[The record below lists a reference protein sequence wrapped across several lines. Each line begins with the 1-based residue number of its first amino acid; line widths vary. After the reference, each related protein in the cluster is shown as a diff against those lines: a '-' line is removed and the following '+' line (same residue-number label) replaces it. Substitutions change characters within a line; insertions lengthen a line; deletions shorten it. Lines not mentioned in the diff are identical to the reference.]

1 MVKINKKLAKWKRL
15 QNRALNEITIS
26 DYDYI
31 EEYIGQGDVISDE
44 LYLSASKKLLSELT
58 KKELLDLENSV
69 VYDVIQWM
77 IDQAWGYDVADDGK
91 LIPKKNRIVE
101 DFDIFNYIKP
111 SFKKNKEVVLNLIKQ
126 GYGTMEH
133 IDTSLKKNKEFIL
146 NLISPISLDTDQF
159 ENFYP
164 TKFHNEFKYVDLSL
178 KSDEV
183 FALQAL
189 EITGEIFPYLSSDL
203 QKDRKIVLSA
213 FNSNVSCYFFE
224 ARPYLNQS
232 ILNDKDI
239 IFLAAKKNRFGNN
252 DLKYLKKEFKENKEI
267 VMAIVE
273 SSPLNLKY
281 ASNTLKKDRDICLA
295 ATQYSLDA
303 ISFIDKSLKKDL
315 DVAFHLIKIH
325 FDAFKYIDK
334 SLLNNL
340 KFAKKVIDYDGTL
353 IEKFSEKIRK
363 NKEIVIKAVSN
374 NWRSL
379 NYIHKSFL
387 KSEDVIM
394 AAIKNNGAS
403 MILADQ
409 SIKKN
414 KSFCLK
420 AIKIDA
426 EIYDDID
433 SSLQDDPEI
442 LRAFHIK

>member
-15 QNRALNEITIS
+15 QNKTANEITLS

-44 LYLSASKKLLSELT
+44 LYLLASKKLLSELT
-58 KKELLDLENSV
+58 KKELLDLENSD

-77 IDQAWGYDVADDGK
+77 EDQARWYDVADDGK
-91 LIPKKNRIVE
+91 VIPKKNRIVE

-111 SFKKNKEVVLNLIKQ
+111 SFKKNKEVVLDLIRR

-146 NLISPISLDTDQF
+146 NLISPLP
-159 ENFYP
+159 ENIYP
-164 TKFHNEFKYVDLSL
+164 TEFHNEFKYVDLSL
-178 KSDEV
+178 KSDKD
-183 FALQAL
+183 FALKAL
-189 EITGEIFPYLSSDL
+189 KITGEIFPYLSSDL

-213 FNSNVSCYFFE
+213 FNSNVSCYFFK

-325 FDAFKYIDK
+325 DDAFKYIDK
-334 SLLNNL
+334 SLLSNL
-340 KFAKKVIDYDGTL
+340 KFAKKVINYDGTL

-363 NKEIVIKAVSN
+363 NKEIVIKAVSSN
-374 NWRSL
+374 
-379 NYIHKSFL
+379 
-387 KSEDVIM
+387 
-394 AAIKNNGAS
+394 
-403 MILADQ
+403 
-409 SIKKN
+409 
-414 KSFCLK
+414 
-420 AIKIDA
+420 
-426 EIYDDID
+426 
-433 SSLQDDPEI
+433 
-442 LRAFHIK
+442 

>member
-15 QNRALNEITIS
+15 QNKTANEITLS

-44 LYLSASKKLLSELT
+44 LYLLASKKLLSELT
-58 KKELLDLENSV
+58 KKELLDLENSD

-77 IDQAWGYDVADDGK
+77 IDQSWGYDVADDGK

-146 NLISPISLDTDQF
+146 NLISPLP
-159 ENFYP
+159 ENIYP
-164 TKFHNEFKYVDLSL
+164 TEFHNEFKYVDLSL
-178 KSDEV
+178 KSDKD
-183 FALQAL
+183 FALKAL
-189 EITGEIFPYLSSDL
+189 KITGEIFPYLSSDL

-213 FNSNVSCYFFE
+213 FNSNVSCYFFK

-239 IFLAAKKNRFGNN
+239 IFLAEKKNRFGNN

-303 ISFIDKSLKKDL
+303 ISFIDKSLKKDM

-334 SLLNNL
+334 SLLSNL
-340 KFAKKVIDYDGTL
+340 KFAKKVINYDGTL

-379 NYIHKSFL
+379 NNIHKSFL
-387 KSEDVIM
+387 KSEGVIM

-420 AIKIDA
+420 AIKIDP

-442 LRAFHIK
+442 LKATGKNKP